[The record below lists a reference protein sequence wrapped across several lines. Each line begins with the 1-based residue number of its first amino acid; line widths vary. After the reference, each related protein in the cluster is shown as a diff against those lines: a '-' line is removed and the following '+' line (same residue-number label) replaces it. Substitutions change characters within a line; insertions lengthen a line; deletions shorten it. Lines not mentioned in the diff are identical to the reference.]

1 MVFWVL
7 AAAWLIRRPGRCGMV
22 LGMSHAS
29 QLTAAAS
36 AAARAIPPLQTSV
49 YAGDP
54 QHQSNLAAMTQGL
67 AELHK
72 QLRRARDGGGDK
84 ANQRHQERGRL
95 LPRDRVAHVLD
106 RGAHFLELCPLAGLD
121 IDGGRPGAGLI
132 GGVGVV
138 AGVECVI
145 SANDATL
152 QGGAINAWGVQKTRR
167 LAEISAEN
175 NLPFIMMVES
185 AGADLPNQA
194 EIFLPGGRGF
204 RDITQRSAARVPTVC
219 LVFGSSTA
227 GGAYMPGMSDYVVM
241 VKNQAQAYLAGPPLV
256 KMAIGEDVDDE
267 ALGGAQMHAEV
278 SGLADYLAEDEL
290 DACRLAREI
299 VASIGWV
306 KQGPGPSMPA
316 DLPLYDAAELRGIAS
331 ADVRLPFPAREVIA
345 RLVDGSRFQEFKPRF
360 GATLVTGFASICGFP
375 VGILANDG
383 VLWPE
388 SAEKGAQFIQLCNQ
402 RDIPLIFLH
411 NTTGF
416 MVGEAVERQG
426 IIRAGAKLV
435 NAVSNSTVPAITIQT
450 GASYGAGN
458 YAMCGRA
465 YSPRFL
471 FTWPNHRIAVMGG
484 EQLAGVLD
492 IIKRQS
498 AARRGRAVDEEE
510 LGMMK
515 QLIAGKI
522 DHESTA
528 WYATAR
534 IWDDGVIDPADT
546 RAVIAI
552 ALSAAHS
559 APVRGTMA
567 MGVFR

>member
-1 MVFWVL
+1 MPS
-7 AAAWLIRRPGRCGMV
+7 I
-22 LGMSHAS
+22 
-29 QLTAAAS
+29 TS
-36 AAARAIPPLQTSV
+36 AAVDARARAVRHVPVLESGIFTQEP
-49 YAGDP
+49 GF
-54 QHQSNLAAMTQGL
+54 LANVAWTEGAL

-72 QLRRARDGGGDK
+72 QLGKARDGGGAQ

-106 RGAHFLELCPLAGLD
+106 RGAPFLELCPLAGLD
-121 IDGGRPGAGLI
+121 VDNNRPGAGLI

-145 SANDATL
+145 SANDATV
-152 QGGAINAWGVQKTRR
+152 QGGAITAVAVQKTRR

-175 NLPFIMMVES
+175 RLPFVMMVES

-194 EIFLPGGRGF
+194 DIFLPGGRGF
-204 RDITQRSAARVPTVC
+204 RDITTRSKEQVPTVC

-241 VKNQAQAYLAGPPLV
+241 VKQQAQAYLAGPPLV

-267 ALGGAQMHAEV
+267 ALGGADMHART
-278 SGLADYLAEDEL
+278 SGLCDYLAEDEL

-299 VASIGWV
+299 IASIGWE
-306 KQGPGPSMPA
+306 KAGPGPSMPA
-316 DLPLYDAAELRGIAS
+316 DPPRYDPTELRGLAV
-331 ADVRLPFPAREVIA
+331 ADLRQPIPAREVIA
-345 RLVDGSRFQEFKPRF
+345 RIVDGSRFQDFKPLY
-360 GATLVTGFASICGFP
+360 GPTLVTGFASICGFP

-383 VLWPE
+383 ILWPE

-402 RDIPLIFLH
+402 RNIPLIFLH

-416 MVGEAVERQG
+416 MVGEAVERRG

-435 NAVSNSTVPAITIQT
+435 NAVSNSAVPAITLQI

-465 YSPRFL
+465 YGPRFL

-498 AARRGRAVDEEE
+498 AARKGRAVDEEE

-522 DHESTA
+522 DHESSA
-528 WYATAR
+528 LYATAR
-534 IWDDGVIDPADT
+534 IWDDGVIDPADSRT
-546 RAVIAI
+546 VLAL
-552 ALSAAHS
+552 ALSAVHS
-559 APVRGTMA
+559 APVVGSMA
-567 MGVFR
+567 MGVFRH